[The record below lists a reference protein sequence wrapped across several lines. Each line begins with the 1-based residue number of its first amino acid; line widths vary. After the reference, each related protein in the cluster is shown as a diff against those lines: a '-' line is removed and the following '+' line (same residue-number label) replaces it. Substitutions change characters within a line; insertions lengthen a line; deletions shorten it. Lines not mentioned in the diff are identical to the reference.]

1 MSLALRVARVA
12 VLLQLVSGA
21 PVACHDRAEV
31 VESHE
36 TDAFEYQRPIA
47 DVWPLAVAV
56 AKDKGF
62 DMPPS
67 PSPDVHAVTS
77 TNTRVGLGG
86 NDEILRAK
94 WVKGSFGGRYQLQL
108 WLVPVQGADAGALT
122 ETGFGIRSSEIE
134 LAVIQRAEPARAA
147 KIIADGAKSGAK
159 RAKEDDVGVTGVA
172 AAEGCYGC
180 ARCGR

>member
-1 MSLALRVARVA
+1 VSLTVRVLRVA
-12 VLLQLVSGA
+12 VLLQLSSGA
-21 PVACHDRAEV
+21 PVACHERAEV

-36 TDAFEYQRPIA
+36 TEAFEYQRPIA

-56 AKDKGF
+56 AKDNGF
-62 DMPPS
+62 DVPSS
-67 PSPDVHAVTS
+67 PSPDVHDVTS

-94 WVKGSFGGRYQLQL
+94 WKKGSFGGRYQLQM
-108 WLVPVQGADAGALT
+108 WLVPVQGADAGKLT
-122 ETGFGIRSSEIE
+122 ETGFGVRSTDIE
-134 LAVIQRAEPARAA
+134 LAVIRRAEPARAA
-147 KIIADGAKSGAK
+147 KIVADGARSGAK

-172 AAEGCYGC
+172 GVEGCYGC